1 MVVAGG
7 PTGAVAETAGGGGG
21 RLWRRRRLSVVA
33 ADAGGVLICASSSYD
48 ALDMQLRDDARI
60 ILDKYG
66 FDRPL
71 LKYYWR
77 RAMVEDVP
85 VRVVP
90 GGPDG
95 HHH

>member
-1 MVVAGG
+1 MPRMQIGISQKDDK
-7 PTGAVAETAGGGGG
+7 TMSLIDTCILLEN
-21 RLWRRRRLSVVA
+21 
-33 ADAGGVLICASSSYD
+33 GGVLICASSSYG

-77 RAMVEDVP
+77 RAMVEDVAT
-85 VRVVP
+85 RVVP